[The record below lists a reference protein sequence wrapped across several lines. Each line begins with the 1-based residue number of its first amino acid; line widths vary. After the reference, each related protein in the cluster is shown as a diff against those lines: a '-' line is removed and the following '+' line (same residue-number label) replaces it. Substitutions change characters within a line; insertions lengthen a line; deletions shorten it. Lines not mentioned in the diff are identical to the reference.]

1 RLFVASGSTDH
12 VAVLDTKRRRVIA
25 RLLDPPPAG
34 PDEGTTPNALAL
46 SADGSRLYV
55 AEADANAVAVFDLTA
70 GTSNVASAHGADRLV
85 GRIPTGWYPT
95 AVLEAGDGVVGGSG
109 KGRGA
114 VANRGGSRP
123 LPLAGWRDPR
133 GPEYTLA
140 LISGAMMRVSLA
152 DLTTDALSRF
162 SARVVAANGWTG
174 TPERHR
180 YPPFEHVVYIIKEN
194 RTYDQVFGDV
204 RQGDGDSTLLF

>member
-1 RLFVASGSTDH
+1 PISCFVADASGRLRSDGRVRIARHPSALALSADGGRLFVASGSTDH

-95 AVLEAGDGVVGGSG
+95 AVLEAGDGVVVASG
-109 KGRGA
+109 KGRGT

-123 LPLAGWRDPR
+123 LPLAGW
-133 GPEYTLA
+133 
-140 LISGAMMRVSLA
+140 
-152 DLTTDALSRF
+152 
-162 SARVVAANGWTG
+162 
-174 TPERHR
+174 
-180 YPPFEHVVYIIKEN
+180 
-194 RTYDQVFGDV
+194 
-204 RQGDGDSTLLF
+204 